1 MIFFFVV
8 INYTAQWST
17 CCQLKC
23 FLFCLYVIF
32 LYCPLLCQLKCF
44 LCFFFIFSISIE
56 DEIFVVV
63 YSLLWHLLVNMLKF
77 SYPCCIVCFNVWFTV
92 YYVCFRVG
100 VTSYHV
106 IVMWDF
112 LVVMSLILFD
122 LLLVIFIIVFM
133 MVVVLS
139 EISVSVGFCSL
150 LCQL

>member
-1 MIFFFVV
+1 MKHMLSIEVFSILSLCHFFVLSIV
-8 INYTAQWST
+8 VSV
-17 CCQLKC
+17 KV
-23 FLFCLYVIF
+23 LFRC
-32 LYCPLLCQLKCF
+32 
-44 LCFFFIFSISIE
+44 FFIFSISIE

-77 SYPCCIVCFNVWFTV
+77 SCPCCIVCFNVGFTV

-133 MVVVLS
+133 MYVVLS

>member
-1 MIFFFVV
+1 MKHMLSIEVFSILSLCHFFVLSIV
-8 INYTAQWST
+8 VSV
-17 CCQLKC
+17 KV
-23 FLFCLYVIF
+23 LFRV
-32 LYCPLLCQLKCF
+32 
-44 LCFFFIFSISIE
+44 FFIFSISIE

-63 YSLLWHLLVNMLKF
+63 YRLFWHLLVNMLQF
-77 SYPCCIVCFNVWFTV
+77 SYPCCIVCFNVGFTV

-133 MVVVLS
+133 MYVVLS